1 MEAVEVGNENSPQSL
16 VEEPEPS
23 YTRVFGNDT
32 SDVCLGCCTVAVK
45 EDRRMLSTPASSFV
59 VPSVKSVLMNK
70 LLLTSSQLG
79 Q

>member
-1 MEAVEVGNENSPQSL
+1 MEAVEVGNENSLQSF

-23 YTRVFGNDT
+23 YTRVFGHDT

-45 EDRRMLSTPASSFV
+45 KDRRMLSTPASSFV

-70 LLLTSSQLG
+70 LLLISSQLG
-79 Q
+79 R